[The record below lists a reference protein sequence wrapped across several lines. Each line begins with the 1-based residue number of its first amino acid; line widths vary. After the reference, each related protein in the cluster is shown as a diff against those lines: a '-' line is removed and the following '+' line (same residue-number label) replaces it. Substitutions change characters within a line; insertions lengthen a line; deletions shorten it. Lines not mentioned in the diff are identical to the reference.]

1 MKYVDVLI
9 GIYGSKFDNTYTY
22 YLSEYNIDEKLIG
35 RRVLV
40 EFGNKMVEAYI
51 VRENEHLDKG
61 LGNIKPVIK
70 ILDKEPV
77 FDQQLLKLAEWI
89 AEKYIC
95 PLPLALNLIVPRSI
109 TRKREEVVI
118 PNISANEVLLP
129 ELNVLVDKY
138 ISFFEHL
145 WDKREISLKQAKKLI
160 GNDDLE
166 LLKKEGLIIITGD
179 YSGYRSGKKGYVYKI
194 SDFNVKDL
202 PVLIK
207 RAPRQAEVLKMLFDE
222 EEIDCDELDKNFSK
236 DSINTLLRK
245 GYIQKVRKKSSLYS
259 GPVILTEEQGK
270 ALKKIK
276 NRLGQGYAQFLLYG
290 VTGSGKSEVY
300 IRAAEACIK
309 MGKSV
314 IILVPEIALTRHLVE
329 TFEARI
335 PDIAV
340 MHSGMTLSERYEEY
354 VRVKRGE
361 AKLVLGTRSAVFA
374 PVHDLGLII
383 VDEEQENT
391 YKQEE
396 TPRYHA
402 VEVAR
407 KRAQMEGALLIL
419 GSATPS
425 IETFYQT
432 MQGKMEL
439 LELSRRVGDAVMPQ
453 VYVEDMRIR
462 SKNQKIFSPII
473 SNFLYNKI
481 ADNLAKGEQSILFL
495 NRRGYSLLTICAE
508 CGSVVLCPHCS
519 VAMTYHQDIG
529 QNICH
534 YCNFTASPPRFCTSC
549 NSKYLKQVG
558 FGTQRVEEELKR
570 LFPAARVK
578 RLDIDISRRREDQK
592 HILEN
597 MKAKKIDILIGTQ
610 MIAKGFN
617 FPEVSLVGILD
628 ADGML
633 NLPDF
638 RAAERAFQLIVQ
650 AAGRAGRGK
659 IPGEVII
666 QTYQPDNPVI
676 DLAARQ
682 DYVSFYYEEIKLRKI
697 LKYPPF
703 TNILRLVV
711 SALDEMVCK
720 DEIIRLADYIIEITD
735 AKEDEIEILGPAP
748 CPIMRIRDKFRYQ
761 LIVKCE
767 NILLLRSIGKYVMDN
782 KIKFNRQVRI
792 EMDINPMMSM

>member
-22 YLSEYNIDEKLIG
+22 YLSEYNINEKLIG

-40 EFGNKMVEAYI
+40 EFGNKTVEGYI
-51 VRENEHLDKG
+51 IREKEHPDKG
-61 LGNIKPVIK
+61 LSHVKPIIR

-77 FDQQLLKLAEWI
+77 FDQELFGLAEWI

-109 TRKREEVVI
+109 THKREEVVI
-118 PNISANEVLLP
+118 SNISANEALIP
-129 ELNVLVDKY
+129 ELNLLVNRH

-145 WDKREISLKQAKKLI
+145 WAKGEISLKKAKKLI
-160 GNDDLE
+160 GNNNLE
-166 LLKKEGLIIITGD
+166 LLQKEGLIIITGT

-194 SDFNVKDL
+194 DNFNIKDW

-245 GYIQKVRKKSSLYS
+245 GYIKKVRKKSQLHVW
-259 GPVILTEEQGK
+259 PVILTEEQNK
-270 ALKKIK
+270 ALEKIID
-276 NRLGQGYAQFLLYG
+276 RLDQGYAEFLLYG
-290 VTGSGKSEVY
+290 VTGSGKTEVY
-300 IRAAEACIK
+300 LRAAEACIK
-309 MGKSV
+309 TGKSV

-335 PDIAV
+335 PGIAV
-340 MHSGMTLSERYEEY
+340 MHSGMALSERYDEY
-354 VRVKRGE
+354 IRVKRGE
-361 AKLVLGTRSAVFA
+361 ARLVLGTRSAVFA
-374 PVHDLGLII
+374 PLHDLGLII

-407 KRAQMEGALLIL
+407 KRAQMQGALLVL

-425 IETFYQT
+425 VETFYRA
-432 MQGKMEL
+432 MQGKMEI
-439 LELSRRVGDAVMPQ
+439 LELFRRVGDAVMPQ
-453 VYVEDMRIR
+453 VYIEDMRIR
-462 SKNQKIFSPII
+462 NKNHKNFSPII

-481 ADNLAKGEQSILFL
+481 ADNLEKGEQSILFL

-508 CGSVVLCPHCS
+508 CGSIVLCPHCS

-534 YCNFTASPPRFCTSC
+534 YCNFTALLPQFCTSC

-558 FGTQRVEEELKR
+558 FGTQRVEEEIKR

-578 RLDIDISRRREDQK
+578 RLDIDISRRCEDQK
-592 HILEN
+592 NILEN

-659 IPGEVII
+659 IPGEVVI
-666 QTYQPDNPVI
+666 QTYQPDNPII

-682 DYVSFYYEEIKLRKI
+682 DYVSFYYEEIKLRKL

-703 TNILRLVV
+703 INILRLVV
-711 SALDEMVCK
+711 SAIDEMVCK
-720 DEIIRLADYIIEITD
+720 DEIIRLADYITEITD

-761 LIVKCE
+761 LIIKCE
-767 NILLLRSIGKYVMDN
+767 NILLLRSIGKYLMDN
-782 KIKFNRQVRI
+782 KTKFNRQVRI
-792 EMDINPMMSM
+792 EIDINPMMTM